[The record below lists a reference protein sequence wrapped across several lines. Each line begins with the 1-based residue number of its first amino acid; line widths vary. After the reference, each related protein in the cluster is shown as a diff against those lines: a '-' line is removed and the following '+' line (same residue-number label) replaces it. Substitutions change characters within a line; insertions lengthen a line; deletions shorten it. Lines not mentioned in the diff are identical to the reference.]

1 MTESKT
7 EIPEVFVHILLL
19 LFVSRS

>member
-7 EIPEVFVHILLL
+7 EIREVFVHILLL